1 MSKARDIADLGAVT
15 SRLDTVGASDGA
27 LSNRNLIING
37 AMQVA
42 QRGTSFGSLG
52 SRAYTL
58 DRWDV
63 DAGVTVQRADL
74 SVDEISSD
82 TKLKYALQLLGN
94 TSSQYFRQPI
104 EDVTLFSSVTCTLSF
119 WVKGSAA
126 TTLDNIYARQ
136 AFGSGGSAVVDTAF
150 SAISHSVTTN
160 FTKYTGTVTLPSISG
175 KTIGSGHHLELFM
188 QVPNGTTI
196 YLTGVQL
203 EVGDTATPFEHRS
216 YGDELARCQRY
227 YWNSYEDVADVGGAA
242 ANGALYAVSGPF
254 TNDRYFTEI
263 QFPTQMRARPT
274 LTYYGGRDG
283 VADTAARVAVY
294 NGDILRSF
302 SGAPVVS
309 QKGFSGYFD
318 TGSSDNAVRF
328 QVIAD
333 AEL

>member
-1 MSKARDIADLGAVT
+1 MSKARQLADLGNVY
-15 SRLDTVGASDGA
+15 DDGA

-58 DRWDV
+58 DRWNV

-74 SVDEISSD
+74 SVDEISAD
-82 TKLKYALQLLGN
+82 TRLKYALQLLGN

-104 EDVTLFSSVTCTLSF
+104 EDVTQFSSVTYTLSF

-126 TTLDNIYARQ
+126 TTLNNIYARQ

-150 SAISHSVTTN
+150 SPVSHSVTTS

-175 KTIGSGHHLELFM
+175 KTLGSGHHLELFM

-196 YLTGVQL
+196 YITGVQL
-203 EVGDTATPFEHRS
+203 EVGDGPATPFEHRS

-227 YWNSYEDVADVGGAA
+227 YRKVKARSAHGGFETTTNAVIYGQHPVTMRTSPTVTRLAQASLGTIQGSRVDNGSWYFTASSVDGWGVAFTCTSSVTTVGLPAGLQNDDVAS
-242 ANGALYAVSGPF
+242 L
-254 TNDRYFTEI
+254 
-263 QFPTQMRARPT
+263 
-274 LTYYGGRDG
+274 
-283 VADTAARVAVY
+283 
-294 NGDILRSF
+294 
-302 SGAPVVS
+302 
-309 QKGFSGYFD
+309 
-318 TGSSDNAVRF
+318 
-328 QVIAD
+328 D

>member
-216 YGDELARCQRY
+216 YGDELAKCQRY
-227 YWNSYEDVADVGGAA
+227 YQQLNVPQDYSDGVSNTAIYRSYY
-242 ANGALYAVSGPF
+242 L
-254 TNDRYFTEI
+254 
-263 QFPTQMRARPT
+263 PTQMRANGTGSVVTQVRYFSGGAGTNVTPT
-274 LTYYGGRDG
+274 LYVLSDRVNIQATGLSSARGYANG
-283 VADTAARVAVY
+283 VI
-294 NGDILRSF
+294 GL
-302 SGAPVVS
+302 
-309 QKGFSGYFD
+309 
-318 TGSSDNAVRF
+318 
-328 QVIAD
+328 D